1 MQKPQL
7 SQTVDDNSP
16 PEAYT
21 DPSSTVKD
29 SQQEG
34 SFHLNLSLVLYSIPK
49 ACGSTKWVLDSTAG
63 GQPTAMVCV
72 AWETLR
78 ASLTK

>member
-34 SFHLNLSLVLYSIPK
+34 SFHLSYNIAFLYSVTEVYGVFRK
-49 ACGSTKWVLDSTAG
+49 RVLLVSFFVVLSAH
-63 GQPTAMVCV
+63 
-72 AWETLR
+72 
-78 ASLTK
+78 LTVPCLSNPR